1 MRGAPTGFWGK
12 LDTDQD
18 GAVTAWHPLAA
29 HAADVAACCE
39 ALLRQTL
46 LGARLAAVAG
56 LGELEPVQVERLS
69 ALAALHDIGKFSIGF
84 QNKALRPPPF
94 TCGHVAEVLALFGDA
109 PYPERDRLCE
119 ALPFEDLVAW
129 GGGGEAAFGL
139 LVAAISHH
147 GRPERVGGRHQQSW
161 WRRRGGLDPFEGIAE
176 LVGRVRA
183 WFPLAF
189 TPEGPS
195 LPEGAPSQHLFSG
208 LVMLADWLGSDQRIF
223 PFAVDEGDR
232 MSFAR
237 AAAARALREIGLD
250 AAGARATL
258 GAAPPPFETLFG
270 FPPRNAQAQ
279 VAALPCAAPGSV
291 TILESETGSG
301 KTEAA
306 LYRFLRLF
314 AAGLVDG
321 LTFALPTRTAATQ
334 IHTRVVQ
341 AIAHAFADPTTRPP
355 VILAVP
361 GYLAVDEVEGRRL
374 AGFEV
379 LWNDDDQER
388 LRYRGWAAE
397 HPKRYLAGPVVVATV
412 DQVLLSALEVSH
424 AHMRAASL
432 SRQLLVVDEV
442 HASDAYMIRLLEEV
456 LRRHL
461 GAGGQAFLMSATL
474 GSTAR
479 CVLERPGSREAPS
492 LDEAVA
498 EAYPVVRHSGGGVAC
513 VIPVTRGPDREVTVE
528 RVGLMDDSVGVAALA
543 VAAAAQ
549 GARVIVL
556 RNTVRGCLDTQRAV
570 EEQAAGQ

>member
-1 MRGAPTGFWGK
+1 
-12 LDTDQD
+12 
-18 GAVTAWHPLAA
+18 
-29 HAADVAACCE
+29 
-39 ALLRQTL
+39 
-46 LGARLAAVAG
+46 
-56 LGELEPVQVERLS
+56 
-69 ALAALHDIGKFSIGF
+69 
-84 QNKALRPPPF
+84 
-94 TCGHVAEVLALFGDA
+94 
-109 PYPERDRLCE
+109 
-119 ALPFEDLVAW
+119 
-129 GGGGEAAFGL
+129 
-139 LVAAISHH
+139 
-147 GRPERVGGRHQQSW
+147 
-161 WRRRGGLDPFEGIAE
+161 
-176 LVGRVRA
+176 
-183 WFPLAF
+183 
-189 TPEGPS
+189 
-195 LPEGAPSQHLFSG
+195 
-208 LVMLADWLGSDQRIF
+208 
-223 PFAVDEGDR
+223 

-570 EEQAAGQ
+570 EEQAAGQWQLYLATTDNYFYPISAATEPETPPGPCDRLRPPQCSTSRGHTTGATAPTCATLRTPRQCRHSYPPMCPIR